1 MTWSTPLARMAASIT
16 GGENILRQTL
26 ARVLRPLGRLGSVSI
41 TAGTLLVGVLTTV
54 VVYAFCADLLKEDVR
69 LRFENDTGDVI
80 QQIDTRIR
88 LYTDV
93 LVTMQALFGASDHVT
108 RGEFRDFV
116 SGLNLPRRYPGFQT
130 LNYAPYVPAA
140 ELDAFAARQRSDP
153 LLQEAGAEF
162 KIRPPGPRP
171 AYYVLTYVEP
181 LDLNLAS
188 IGIDM
193 GADPRR
199 LAALERARD
208 TGQSVSSG
216 RLIFSESRNPHVGIA
231 LRLPVY
237 RKGPG
242 LDSVEGRRRAY
253 VGSVG
258 AGIRVDDLLK
268 DLVSSENLRR
278 IRFRLYDAGDVAQ
291 APAALTAANLLYDSV
306 TGLAARGRGHNAVG
320 SAVHGMTAPADSQA
334 GAGQHDLAK
343 SVVRN
348 FGGRRWVIAFT
359 ADAGVI
365 QGPQRYL
372 PTLVAISGLIIS
384 VLLGWLAYA
393 LSSSRA
399 HAVAVADQM
408 TDSLRDSQAA
418 LAEAQQIAR
427 LGDWRIDLGKDI
439 AYFSREMA
447 RLLGWRGDKP
457 TPEALFQ
464 AIDTSHRSLL
474 QERMR
479 TALQDRQPFEF
490 ECPYRSMRGRRG
502 WLHLIG
508 HVHGPADSV
517 VLRGTA
523 QDISQRK
530 SAEQARVYE
539 HRIALHLATAT
550 SETEVLEEIVHTLL
564 SGMEWEAGAFWPSED
579 DNGLKLAPVWLAR
592 VKALEPWLVARPA
605 WPAGAAVVPSPQ
617 WYASRSALAQHAQAR
632 WLERGGIRTVFAFP
646 LSRGH
651 VTLGVVELYSR
662 AKRGQDAHALAMASG
677 IANQTGHFLM
687 RRQAEENLRFIANHD
702 SLTGLPNRLMFKA
715 EFEKALARAR
725 TRGQALHVIFVD
737 LDEFKMVNDT
747 LGHNAGDKVLH
758 EMADRLRASLDGV
771 ELITRFG
778 GDEFVVLLDPK
789 GDSTALEHT
798 IASIQATLAPG
809 FTINGSELRMTASIG
824 ISSFP
829 QDGNDWQTLLKHAD
843 LAMYGAKQLG
853 KNGYQFYCSGMSASL
868 QRRIDM
874 ESHLRRALEQ
884 GEFILYYQPRIA
896 LSSGVCTSVEALIR
910 WRHPELGLIL
920 PGDFIPFAEQSGA
933 IVEIGA
939 WALREACRQNA
950 VWRAQG
956 LPPVRVS
963 VNLSARQFADNA
975 LRLTII
981 DALRQ
986 AGLPGNL
993 LELELTESM
1002 VMRDAEQAS
1011 SWLSRLKR
1019 TGVRLAI
1026 DDFGT
1031 GYSSLAYLSR
1041 FPIDTVKIDRSFVR
1055 NVPESRSDTQ
1065 ITSAV
1070 IGLGHRLGLE
1080 VVAEG
1085 VETEAQLEFLRREGC
1100 DEVQGYY
1107 FSHPLP
1113 PAKATAFLANPTV
1126 NGLAFMRESE
1136 PLRA

>member
-1 MTWSTPLARMAASIT
+1 M
-16 GGENILRQTL
+16 RQTL
-26 ARVLRPLGRLGSVSI
+26 ARMLRPLGRLGSRTI
-41 TAGTLLVGVLTTV
+41 TAGTLLLGVLTTA
-54 VVYAFCADLLKEDVR
+54 VVYVFCTNLLEEDIR

-93 LVTMQALFGASDHVT
+93 LVTMQALFGASDHVS

-116 SGLNLPRRYPGFQT
+116 SGLNLPQRYPGFQT

-140 ELDAFAARQRSDP
+140 EIDAFVARQRSDP
-153 LLQEAGAEF
+153 ILREAGVTF
-162 KIRPPGPRP
+162 SVRPPGQRP
-171 AYYVLTYVEP
+171 GHFVLTYVEP
-181 LDLNLAS
+181 LDINLAS

-193 GADPRR
+193 GAEPRR

-216 RLIFSESRNPHVGIA
+216 RLIFSEAKNPHVGIA

-237 RKGPG
+237 RKVPD
-242 LDSVEGRRRAY
+242 LDTVEARRRAY

-268 DLVSSENLRR
+268 DLVSNENLRR
-278 IRFRLYDAGDVAQ
+278 IRFRVHDAGDFAQ
-291 APAALTAANLLYDSV
+291 APAPPSAANLLYDSV
-306 TGLAARGRGHNAVG
+306 TGLVARGRSRGAGG
-320 SAVHGMTAPADSQA
+320 SAVHASAAHGAPALADDQT
-334 GAGQHDLAK
+334 GAGQHDLVK
-343 SVVRN
+343 SAVRD
-348 FGGRRWVIAFT
+348 FGGRRWVIEFA
-359 ADAGVI
+359 ADAGAI
-365 QGPQRYL
+365 GGPQRYL
-372 PTLVAISGLIIS
+372 PTLVVISGLIIS

-399 HAVAVADQM
+399 RAVAVADQM
-408 TDSLRDSQAA
+408 THSLRESQAA
-418 LAEAQQIAR
+418 LAEAQQIAH

-439 AYFSREMA
+439 AHFSREMA
-447 RLLGWRGDKP
+447 HLLGWRGDKP
-457 TPEALFQ
+457 TPDVLFQ
-464 AIDTSHRSLL
+464 AIDAGHRAVLR
-474 QERMR
+474 ERMR
-479 TALQDRQPFEF
+479 AALQDRQPFEF
-490 ECPYRSMRGRRG
+490 ECPYRSQRGRRG

-508 HVHGPADSV
+508 HAHGLADSA

-530 SAEQARVYE
+530 SAEQARAQE
-539 HRIALHLATAT
+539 HQIALHLATAT
-550 SETEVLEEIVHTLL
+550 SEIEVLEEIVHTLL
-564 SGMEWEAGAFWPSED
+564 GGMDWEAGAFWPND
-579 DNGLKLAPVWLAR
+579 DSQGLKLPPVYLAR
-592 VKALEPWLVARPA
+592 VKALEPWLAERPA
-605 WPAGAAVVPSPQ
+605 WPAGAVLLQAPQ
-617 WYASRSALAQHAQAR
+617 WYANRNAMARHAQAG
-632 WLERGGIRTVFAFP
+632 WLDAGGIRTVFAFP

-662 AKRGQDAHALAMASG
+662 GKRSADTHALAMASG
-677 IANQTGHFLM
+677 IANQTGHFLL
-687 RRQAEENLRFIANHD
+687 RRQAEEDLRFIANHD
-702 SLTGLPNRLMFKA
+702 TLTGLPNRLMFKA
-715 EFEKALARAR
+715 EFEKALNRARASA
-725 TRGQALHVIFVD
+725 QALHVIFVD
-737 LDEFKMVNDT
+737 LDEFKVVNDT
-747 LGHNAGDKVLH
+747 IGHNAGDTVLR
-758 EMADRLRASLDGV
+758 EMADRLRESLDGV

-789 GDSTALEHT
+789 GDSTILGRI
-798 IASIQATLAPG
+798 IAKIQAALAPG
-809 FTINGSELRMTASIG
+809 FVVNESELRMTASIG

-829 QDGNDWQTLLKHAD
+829 EDGNDWQTLLKHAD

-853 KNGYQFYCSGMSASL
+853 KNGYQFYCRGMSASL

-874 ESHLRRALEQ
+874 ESHLHRALEQ
-884 GEFILYYQPRIA
+884 DEFILYYQPRIA
-896 LSSGVCTSVEALIR
+896 LASGACTAVEALIR
-910 WRHPELGLIL
+910 WRHPELGMVM

-950 VWRAQG
+950 AWLAQG

-963 VNLSARQFADNA
+963 VNLSARQFADKS

-1041 FPIDTVKIDRSFVR
+1041 FPIDTVKIDSSFVR
-1055 NVPESRSDTQ
+1055 YIPESRSDTQ

-1085 VETEAQLEFLRREGC
+1085 VEKEAQLEFLRSEGC

-1113 PAKATAFLANPTV
+1113 PAKITAFLASRME
-1126 NGLAFMRESE
+1126 NGPAFEHGPQPMR
-1136 PLRA
+1136 A

>member
-1 MTWSTPLARMAASIT
+1 MRP
-16 GGENILRQTL
+16 TL
-26 ARVLRPLGRLGSVSI
+26 ARSLRPLGRLGSRTI
-41 TAGTLLVGVLTTV
+41 TAGTLLLGVLTTA
-54 VVYAFCADLLKEDVR
+54 VVYAFCTGLLEKDVR
-69 LRFENDTGDVI
+69 LRFENDTGDVV

-93 LVTMQALFGASDHVT
+93 LVTMQALFGASDHVS

-116 SGLNLPRRYPGFQT
+116 SGLNLPQRYPGFQT

-140 ELDAFAARQRSDP
+140 EIDAFVARQRSDP
-153 LLQEAGAEF
+153 ILREAGVTF
-162 KIRPPGPRP
+162 NVRPPGRRP
-171 AYYVLTYVEP
+171 GHFVLTYVEP
-181 LDLNLAS
+181 LDINLAS

-193 GADPRR
+193 GAEPRR

-216 RLIFSESRNPHVGIA
+216 RLIFSEARNPHVGIA

-237 RKGPG
+237 RRGPD
-242 LDSVEGRRRAY
+242 LDSVEARRRAY

-258 AGIRVDDLLK
+258 AGIRVDDLMK
-268 DLVSSENLRR
+268 DLVSNENLRW
-278 IRFRLYDAGDVAQ
+278 IRFRVYDAGDFAE
-291 APAALTAANLLYDSV
+291 PARPPSATNLLYDSV
-306 TGLAARGRGHNAVG
+306 TGLAARGRNQSAGG
-320 SAVHGMTAPADSQA
+320 SAIHASAAQGATSLADDQA
-334 GAGQHDLAK
+334 VPGAGQHDLAK
-343 SVVRN
+343 STVRN
-348 FGGRRWVIAFT
+348 FGGRRWVIAFA
-359 ADAGVI
+359 ADAKAI
-365 QGPQRYL
+365 SGPQRYL
-372 PTLVAISGLIIS
+372 PALVVVSGLIIS

-399 HAVAVADQM
+399 RAVAVADQM
-408 TDSLRDSQAA
+408 THSLRDSQAA
-418 LAEAQQIAR
+418 LAEAQQIAH
-427 LGDWRIDLGKDI
+427 LGDWRFDLGKDI
-439 AYFSREMA
+439 AYFSREMMH
-447 RLLGWRGDKP
+447 LLGWRGDIA

-464 AIDTSHRSLL
+464 AIDAGHRAMLR
-474 QERMR
+474 ERMR
-479 TALQDRQPFEF
+479 AALQDRQPFEF
-490 ECPYRSMRGRRG
+490 ECPYRSRRGRRG

-508 HVHGPADSV
+508 HAHGAPDSA

-530 SAEQARVYE
+530 SAEQARAQE
-539 HRIALHLATAT
+539 HQIALHLATAT
-550 SETEVLEEIVHTLL
+550 SEIEVLEDIVHTLL
-564 SGMEWEAGAFWPSED
+564 EGMDWEAGAFWPSD
-579 DNGLKLAPVWLAR
+579 DNEGQKLPLVCLAR
-592 VKALEPWLVARPA
+592 VRALEPWLAERPA
-605 WPAGAAVVPSPQ
+605 SRAGAAVLQAPQ
-617 WYASRSALAQHAQAR
+617 WYANRNAMARHAQAR
-632 WLERGGIRTVFAFP
+632 WLDAGGIRTVFAFP

-662 AKRGQDAHALAMASG
+662 AKRSRDTHALAMASG
-677 IANQTGHFLM
+677 IANQTGHFLL

-702 SLTGLPNRLMFKA
+702 ALTGLPNRLMFKA
-715 EFEKALARAR
+715 EFEKALNRARA
-725 TRGQALHVIFVD
+725 GDHPLHVIFVD
-737 LDEFKMVNDT
+737 LDEFKVVNDT
-747 LGHNAGDKVLH
+747 IGHNAGDTVLR
-758 EMADRLRASLDGV
+758 EMAGRLRESLDGV

-778 GDEFVVLLDPK
+778 GDEFVVLLDPR
-789 GDSTALEHT
+789 GDATILDQT
-798 IASIQATLAPG
+798 IARIQAALAPG
-809 FTINGSELRMTASIG
+809 FVVNESELRMTASIG

-829 QDGNDWQTLLKHAD
+829 EDGNDWQTLLKHAD

-853 KNGYQFYCSGMSASL
+853 KNGYQFYCRGMSTTL

-874 ESHLRRALEQ
+874 ESHLHRALEQ
-884 GEFILYYQPRIA
+884 NEFILYYQPRIA
-896 LSSGVCTSVEALIR
+896 LASGACTAVEALIR
-910 WRHPELGLIL
+910 WRHPELGLVM

-950 VWRAQG
+950 AWRAQG

-963 VNLSARQFADNA
+963 VNLSARQFADKS

-1011 SWLSRLKR
+1011 RWLSHLKR

-1055 NVPESRSDTQ
+1055 YIPESRSDTQ

-1085 VETEAQLEFLRREGC
+1085 VENEAQLEFLRHEGC

-1113 PAKATAFLANPTV
+1113 PAQITAFLASLTE
-1126 NGLAFMRESE
+1126 NGPAFEHGPQPMR
-1136 PLRA
+1136 A

>member
-1 MTWSTPLARMAASIT
+1 MLRPLAR
-16 GGENILRQTL
+16 
-26 ARVLRPLGRLGSVSI
+26 LGPSPI
-41 TAGTLLVGVLTTV
+41 TAGTVLLGVLTTAL
-54 VVYAFCADLLKEDVR
+54 VYAFCTDLLEKDVR
-69 LRFENDTGDVI
+69 LRFENDTGDVV

-93 LVTMQALFGASDHVT
+93 LVTMQALFGASDHVS

-116 SGLNLPRRYPGFQT
+116 SGLNLPQRYPGFQT

-140 ELDAFAARQRSDP
+140 EIDVFVARQRSDP
-153 LLQEAGAEF
+153 ILREAGVTF
-162 KIRPPGPRP
+162 NVRPPGRRP
-171 AYYVLTYVEP
+171 GHFVLTYVEP
-181 LDLNLAS
+181 LDINLAS

-193 GADPRR
+193 GAEPRR
-199 LAALERARD
+199 LTALERARD

-216 RLIFSESRNPHVGIA
+216 RLIFSEAKNPHVGIA

-237 RKGPG
+237 RKVPD
-242 LDSVEGRRRAY
+242 LDSVEARRRAY
-253 VGSVG
+253 IGSVG

-268 DLVSSENLRR
+268 DLVSNENLRR
-278 IRFRLYDAGDVAQ
+278 IRFRLYDAGDFAEAPVA
-291 APAALTAANLLYDSV
+291 PSAANLLYDSV
-306 TGLAARGRGHNAVG
+306 TGLAARGRSRGTAGSAVNA
-320 SAVHGMTAPADSQA
+320 SAVHGVTALTDSQTIP
-334 GAGQHDLAK
+334 GAGQHDLVK
-343 SVVRN
+343 NVQRD
-348 FGGRRWVIAFT
+348 FGGRRWVIAFA
-359 ADAGVI
+359 ADAKAI
-365 QGPQRYL
+365 SGPQRYL
-372 PTLVAISGLIIS
+372 PALVVISGLIIS

-399 HAVAVADQM
+399 RAVAVADQM
-408 TDSLRDSQAA
+408 THSLRDSQAA
-418 LAEAQQIAR
+418 LAEAQQIAH

-457 TPEALFQ
+457 TPDALFQ
-464 AIDTSHRSLL
+464 AIDAGHRAVLR
-474 QERMR
+474 ERMR
-479 TALQDRQPFEF
+479 AALQDRQPFEV
-490 ECPYRSMRGRRG
+490 ECPYRSRRGRRG

-508 HVHGPADSV
+508 HAHGTPDSA

-530 SAEQARVYE
+530 AAEQAKAQE
-539 HRIALHLATAT
+539 HQIALHLATAT
-550 SETEVLEEIVHTLL
+550 SEIEVLEEIVHTLL
-564 SGMEWEAGAFWPSED
+564 EGMDWEAGAFWPAD
-579 DNGLKLAPVWLAR
+579 DSQGLKLPPVYLAR
-592 VKALEPWLVARPA
+592 VKALEPWLAERTA
-605 WPAGAAVVPSPQ
+605 WPAEAAVLQAPQ
-617 WYASRSALAQHAQAR
+617 WYASRNAIARHAHAR
-632 WLERGGIRTVFAFP
+632 WLEVGGIRTVFAFP

-662 AKRGQDAHALAMASG
+662 AKRSPDPHALAMASG
-677 IANQTGHFLM
+677 IANQTGHFLL
-687 RRQAEENLRFIANHD
+687 RRQAEEKLRFIANHD
-702 SLTGLPNRLMFKA
+702 ALTGLPNRLMFKA
-715 EFEKALARAR
+715 EFEKALTRAGASDR
-725 TRGQALHVIFVD
+725 TLHVIFVD
-737 LDEFKMVNDT
+737 LDEFKVVNDT
-747 LGHNAGDKVLH
+747 IGHNAGDTVLRV
-758 EMADRLRASLDGV
+758 MADRLRESLQDV

-789 GDSTALEHT
+789 GDPTLLGRT
-798 IASIQATLAPG
+798 IARIQAALAPG
-809 FTINGSELRMTASIG
+809 FVVNESELRMTASIG

-829 QDGNDWQTLLKHAD
+829 EDGNDWQTLLKHAD

-853 KNGYQFYCSGMSASL
+853 KNGYQFYSRGMSASL

-874 ESHLRRALEQ
+874 ESHLHRALEQ
-884 GEFILYYQPRIA
+884 NEFVLYYQPRIA
-896 LSSGVCTSVEALIR
+896 LASGACTAVEALIR
-910 WRHPELGLIL
+910 WHHPELGMVM

-950 VWRAQG
+950 AWRAQG

-963 VNLSARQFADNA
+963 VNLSARQFADKS
-975 LRLTII
+975 LRLTIF

-1002 VMRDAEQAS
+1002 LMRDAEQAS

-1031 GYSSLAYLSR
+1031 GYSSLTYLSR
-1041 FPIDTVKIDRSFVR
+1041 FPIDTVKIDCSFIR
-1055 NVPESRSDTQ
+1055 YIPENRSDTQ

-1085 VETEAQLEFLRREGC
+1085 VENEAQLEFLRREGC

-1113 PAKATAFLANPTV
+1113 PAKITAFLASRMETGAVFEP
-1126 NGLAFMRESE
+1126 GPQPMR
-1136 PLRA
+1136 A

>member
-1 MTWSTPLARMAASIT
+1 M
-16 GGENILRQTL
+16 RQTL
-26 ARVLRPLGRLGSVSI
+26 ARMRGPLGRLGSRTI
-41 TAGTLLVGVLTTV
+41 TAGTVLLGALTTA
-54 VVYAFCADLLKEDVR
+54 VVYAFCTDLLERDVR
-69 LRFENDTGDVI
+69 LRFENDTGDVV
-80 QQIDTRIR
+80 QQFDTRIR

-108 RGEFRDFV
+108 RSEFRDFV
-116 SGLNLPRRYPGFQT
+116 SGLNLAQRYPGFQT
-130 LNYAPYVPAA
+130 LNYAPYVPAS
-140 ELDAFAARQRSDP
+140 EIDAFVARQRIDP
-153 LLQEAGAEF
+153 ILREAGVTF
-162 KIRPPGPRP
+162 SVRPPGKRP
-171 AYYVLTYVEP
+171 GHFVLTYVEP

-193 GADPRR
+193 GAEPRR

-216 RLIFSESRNPHVGIA
+216 RLIFSEATNPHVGIA

-237 RKGPG
+237 RKVPN
-242 LDSVEGRRRAY
+242 LDSVEARRHAY

-258 AGIRVDDLLK
+258 AGIRVDGLLK
-268 DLVSSENLRR
+268 DLVSNDNLRR
-278 IRFRLYDAGDVAQ
+278 IRFRVYDAGDFAE
-291 APAALTAANLLYDSV
+291 PAASLSAGNLLYDSL
-306 TGLAARGRGHNAVG
+306 TGLAKRGRTR
-320 SAVHGMTAPADSQA
+320 TADDRARPGAAADGPAEPDASQ
-334 GAGQHDLAK
+334 QDLTK

-348 FGGRRWVIAFT
+348 FGGRRWVIDFA
-359 ADAGVI
+359 ADSNAI
-365 QGPQRYL
+365 SGPQRYL
-372 PTLVAISGLIIS
+372 PMLVVASGLIIS

-399 HAVAVADQM
+399 RAVATAEEM
-408 TDSLRDSQAA
+408 THSLRESQAA
-418 LAEAQQIAR
+418 LAEAQQIAH
-427 LGDWRIDLGKDI
+427 LGDWRIDLGANI

-447 RLLGWRGDKP
+447 RLLGWRGPKP

-464 AIDTSHRSLL
+464 AVEDSHRAVLR
-474 QERMR
+474 EKMEA
-479 TALQDRQPFEF
+479 ALRDRQPFEF
-490 ECPYRSMRGRRG
+490 ECPYRSQRGRRG

-508 HVHGPADSV
+508 HAHGAGVNST

-530 SAEQARVYE
+530 SAERARAQE
-539 HRIALHLATAT
+539 HQITLHLATAT
-550 SETEVLEEIVHTLL
+550 SEAEVLEEIVHTLL
-564 SGMEWEAGAFWPSED
+564 EDMDWEAGAFWPAD
-579 DNGLKLAPVWLAR
+579 DSHGPKLPQVCQSR
-592 VKALEPWLVARPA
+592 VKALEPWLAARPA
-605 WPAGAAVVPSPQ
+605 LPAGAAALQAPQ
-617 WYASRSALAQHAQAR
+617 WYAGHLGMSRHALAG
-632 WLERGGIRTVFAFP
+632 WLATGGLRTVFAFP

-662 AKRGQDAHALAMASG
+662 VKRSPDAHALAMAGG
-677 IANQTGHFLM
+677 IASQTGHFLL

-702 SLTGLPNRLMFKA
+702 ALTGLPNRLMFKA
-715 EFEKALARAR
+715 EFEKALTRARAD
-725 TRGQALHVIFVD
+725 GQALHVIFVD
-737 LDEFKMVNDT
+737 LDEFKVVNDT
-747 LGHNAGDKVLH
+747 IGHNAGDTVLR
-758 EMADRLRASLDGV
+758 EMADRLRVGLPDV

-789 GDSTALEHT
+789 GDSMILGQTLAR
-798 IASIQATLAPG
+798 IQAVLAPG
-809 FTINGSELRMTASIG
+809 FVVNDSEMRMTASIG

-829 QDGNDWQTLLKHAD
+829 EDGNDWQTLLKHAD

-853 KNGYQFYCSGMSASL
+853 KNGYQFYTRGMSTSL

-874 ESHLRRALEQ
+874 ESHLHRALEQ
-884 GEFILYYQPRIA
+884 DEFVLYYQPRIA
-896 LSSGVCTSVEALIR
+896 LASGACTAVEALIR
-910 WRHPELGLIL
+910 WRHPELGLVM

-950 VWRAQG
+950 AWRAQG

-963 VNLSARQFADNA
+963 VNLSARQFADKS

-1002 VMRDAEQAS
+1002 IMRDAEQAS
-1011 SWLSRLKR
+1011 NWLSRLKR

-1055 NVPESRSDTQ
+1055 YVPESRSDTQ

-1113 PAKATAFLANPTV
+1113 LAKVTAFLASRME
-1126 NGLAFMRESE
+1126 NGPAFERDQQPMR
-1136 PLRA
+1136 A

>member
-1 MTWSTPLARMAASIT
+1 M
-16 GGENILRQTL
+16 RQTL
-26 ARVLRPLGRLGSVSI
+26 ARVLRPLGRLGSRTI
-41 TAGTLLVGVLTTV
+41 TAGTVLLGVLTTA
-54 VVYAFCADLLKEDVR
+54 VVYAFCTDLLEKDIR

-93 LVTMQALFGASDHVT
+93 LVTMQALFGASDHVS

-116 SGLNLPRRYPGFQT
+116 SGLNLPQRYPGFQT

-140 ELDAFAARQRSDP
+140 EIDAFVARQRSDP
-153 LLQEAGAEF
+153 ILREAGVMF
-162 KIRPPGPRP
+162 NVRPPGRRP
-171 AYYVLTYVEP
+171 GHFVLTYVEP
-181 LDLNLAS
+181 LDINLAS
-188 IGIDM
+188 IGVDM
-193 GADPRR
+193 GAEPRR

-208 TGQSVSSG
+208 TGRSVSSG
-216 RLIFSESRNPHVGIA
+216 RLIFSEARNPHVGIA

-237 RKGPG
+237 HKVPD
-242 LDSVEGRRRAY
+242 LDSVEARRRAY

-258 AGIRVDDLLK
+258 AGIRVDDLMK
-268 DLVSSENLRR
+268 DLVSNENLRR
-278 IRFRLYDAGDVAQ
+278 IRFRVYDAGDFAEAA
-291 APAALTAANLLYDSV
+291 APPSAANLLYDSV
-306 TGLAARGRGHNAVG
+306 TGLVARGRSQGAAG
-320 SAVHGMTAPADSQA
+320 GAVHASAAQGATPLADNQVVP

-343 SVVRN
+343 SEVRD
-348 FGGRRWVIAFT
+348 FGGRRWVIAFA
-359 ADAGVI
+359 ADASAFS
-365 QGPQRYL
+365 GPQRYL
-372 PTLVAISGLIIS
+372 PVLVVISGLIIS

-399 HAVAVADQM
+399 RAVAVADQM
-408 TDSLRDSQAA
+408 THSLRDSQAA
-418 LAEAQQIAR
+418 LAEAQQIAH

-439 AYFSREMA
+439 AHFSREMA
-447 RLLGWRGDKP
+447 HLLGWRGDRA
-457 TPEALFQ
+457 TPQALFQ
-464 AIDTSHRSLL
+464 AIDAGHRAMLW
-474 QERMR
+474 ERMR
-479 TALQDRQPFEF
+479 AALQDRQPFEF
-490 ECPYRSMRGRRG
+490 ECPYRSRRGRRG

-508 HVHGPADSV
+508 HAHGAPDSG

-530 SAEQARVYE
+530 SAEQARAQE
-539 HRIALHLATAT
+539 HQIALHLATAT
-550 SETEVLEEIVHTLL
+550 SEIEVLEDIVHTLL
-564 SGMEWEAGAFWPSED
+564 EGMDWEAGAFWPGDDSE
-579 DNGLKLAPVWLAR
+579 GLKLPPVYLAR
-592 VKALEPWLVARPA
+592 VKALEPWLAERPA
-605 WPAGAAVVPSPQ
+605 WPAGTAVLQAPQ
-617 WYASRSALAQHAQAR
+617 WYANRNAMARHAQAT
-632 WLERGGIRTVFAFP
+632 WLDAGGIRTVFAFP

-662 AKRGQDAHALAMASG
+662 GKRSADTHALAMAGG
-677 IANQTGHFLM
+677 IANQTGHFLL

-702 SLTGLPNRLMFKA
+702 ALTGLPNRLMFKA
-715 EFEKALARAR
+715 EFEKALTRARA
-725 TRGQALHVIFVD
+725 GDHPLHVIFVD
-737 LDEFKMVNDT
+737 LDEFKVVNDT
-747 LGHNAGDKVLH
+747 IGHNAGDIVLR
-758 EMADRLRASLDGV
+758 EMAGRLRESLDGV

-778 GDEFVVLLDPK
+778 GDEFVVLVDPK
-789 GDSTALEHT
+789 GDATILDQT
-798 IASIQATLAPG
+798 IARIQAALAPG
-809 FTINGSELRMTASIG
+809 FVVNESELRMTASIG

-829 QDGNDWQTLLKHAD
+829 EDGNDWQTLLKHAD

-853 KNGYQFYCSGMSASL
+853 KNGYQFYYQGMSTTL

-874 ESHLRRALEQ
+874 ESHLHRALEQ
-884 GEFILYYQPRIA
+884 NEFILYYQPRIA
-896 LSSGVCTSVEALIR
+896 LASGACTAVEALIR
-910 WRHPELGLIL
+910 WRHPELGMVM

-950 VWRAQG
+950 AWRAQG

-963 VNLSARQFADNA
+963 VNLSARQFADKS

-1011 SWLSRLKR
+1011 RWLSRLKR

-1041 FPIDTVKIDRSFVR
+1041 FPIDTVKIDKNFVR
-1055 NVPESRSDTQ
+1055 YIPECRSDTQ

-1085 VETEAQLEFLRREGC
+1085 VENEAQLEFLRHEGC

-1113 PAKATAFLANPTV
+1113 PAQITAFLASRMETGAVFEHGSDP
-1126 NGLAFMRESE
+1126 MR
-1136 PLRA
+1136 A

>member
-1 MTWSTPLARMAASIT
+1 MLRQVLARMPS
-16 GGENILRQTL
+16 
-26 ARVLRPLGRLGSVSI
+26 PLGRLGSRSI
-41 TAGTLLVGVLTTV
+41 TAGTVLLGALTTA
-54 VVYAFCADLLKEDVR
+54 VVYAFCTDLLERDVR
-69 LRFENDTGDVI
+69 LRFESDTSDVV

-93 LVTMQALFGASDHVT
+93 LVTMQALFGASDHVS

-116 SGLNLPRRYPGFQT
+116 VGLNLPQRYPGFQT
-130 LNYAPYVPAA
+130 LNYAPYVPAP
-140 ELDAFAARQRSDP
+140 ELDAFIAGQRSDP
-153 LLQEAGAEF
+153 VLREAGVTF
-162 KIRPPGPRP
+162 SIRPPGQRP
-171 AYYVLTYVEP
+171 GYFVLTYVEP
-181 LDLNLAS
+181 LDTNLPS
-188 IGIDM
+188 LGIDM
-193 GADPRR
+193 GAEPRR

-216 RLIFSESRNPHVGIA
+216 RLIFSEASNPHVGIA

-237 RKGPG
+237 RKALN
-242 LDSVEGRRRAY
+242 LDSVEARRAAY

-258 AGIRVDDLLK
+258 AGIRVEDLLR
-268 DLVSSENLRR
+268 DLVSNQNLRP
-278 IRFRLYDAGDVAQ
+278 IRFRVHDAGDVA
-291 APAALTAANLLYDSV
+291 APADALSAGNLLYDSR
-306 TGLAARGRGHNAVG
+306 TGLATPRPARAADGRAAPRAG
-320 SAVHGMTAPADSQA
+320 TPADEPAAAAASR
-334 GAGQHDLAK
+334 DNLAK
-343 SVVRN
+343 SVERN
-348 FGGRRWVIAFT
+348 FGGRRWVIAFAADST
-359 ADAGVI
+359 AIG
-365 QGPQRYL
+365 GPQRYL
-372 PTLVAISGLIIS
+372 PTLVIVSGMIIT

-399 HAVAVADQM
+399 RAVAVADQM
-408 TDSLRDSQAA
+408 THSLRESQAA
-418 LAEAQQIAR
+418 LAEAQQIAQ
-427 LGDWRIDLGKDI
+427 LGDWRIDLGKDV
-439 AYFSREMA
+439 AHFSREMG
-447 RLLGWRGDKP
+447 RLLGWRGHRPSPD
-457 TPEALFQ
+457 TLFQ
-464 AIDTSHRSLL
+464 AIETSHRAVLR
-474 QERMR
+474 ERMEKAVR
-479 TALQDRQPFEF
+479 DRQPFEL
-490 ECPYRSMRGRRG
+490 ECPYRSQRGRRG
-502 WLHLIG
+502 WLHLIC
-508 HVHGPADSV
+508 HAHGPAGSSTA
-517 VLRGTA
+517 LRGTA

-530 SAEQARVYE
+530 SAEQARAQE
-539 HRIALHLATAT
+539 HQIALHLATAD
-550 SETEVLEEIVHTLL
+550 SEAEVLEDIVHTLL
-564 SGMEWEAGAFWPSED
+564 EGMEWEAGAFWPAD
-579 DNGLKLAPVWLAR
+579 DGHGNKLPQVRLSRA
-592 VKALEPWLVARPA
+592 KALEPWLAARPA
-605 WPAGAAVVPSPQ
+605 RAAGATGIAAPQ
-617 WYASRSALAQHAQAR
+617 WYAGLHDVARHAQAG
-632 WLERGGIRTVFAFP
+632 WLASGGIRTVFAFP

-662 AKRGQDAHALAMASG
+662 TRRSADVHALAMAGG
-677 IANQTGHFLM
+677 IASQTGHFLL

-702 SLTGLPNRLMFKA
+702 ALTGLPNRLMFKA

-725 TRGQALHVIFVD
+725 AGGQALHVIFVD
-737 LDEFKMVNDT
+737 LDEFKVVNDT
-747 LGHNAGDKVLH
+747 IGHNAGDAVLR
-758 EMADRLRASLDGV
+758 EMAERLRQGLPGV

-789 GDSTALEHT
+789 GDPT
-798 IASIQATLAPG
+798 ILGRTISQLQAVLTPA
-809 FTINGSELRMTASIG
+809 FVINESEMRMTASIG

-829 QDGNDWQTLLKHAD
+829 EDGDDWQTLLKHAD

-853 KNGYQFYCSGMSASL
+853 KNGYQFYCRGMSTTL

-874 ESHLRRALEQ
+874 ESHLHRALQ
-884 GEFILYYQPRIA
+884 NDEFVLYYQPRIA
-896 LSSGVCTSVEALIR
+896 LASGTCTAVEALIR
-910 WRHPELGLIL
+910 WRHPELGLVM
-920 PGDFIPFAEQSGA
+920 PADFIPFAEQSGA

-950 VWRAQG
+950 TWLAQG

-963 VNLSARQFADNA
+963 VNLSARQFADKA

-986 AGLPGNL
+986 AALPGNL

-1011 SWLSRLKR
+1011 NWLSRLKR

-1055 NVPESRSDTQ
+1055 YVPESRSDTQ

-1085 VETEAQLEFLRREGC
+1085 VENEAQLEFLRREGC

-1113 PAKATAFLANPTV
+1113 PAKITAFLASRMER
-1126 NGLAFMRESE
+1126 GSDFARGQE
-1136 PLRA
+1136 PMSA

>member
-1 MTWSTPLARMAASIT
+1 MAAIDMPGGIVLRHTLARM
-16 GGENILRQTL
+16 LH
-26 ARVLRPLGRLGSVSI
+26 PLGRLGSRTI
-41 TAGTLLVGVLTTV
+41 TAGTVLLGVLTTAI
-54 VVYAFCADLLKEDVR
+54 VYAFCTDLLEKDVR

-93 LVTMQALFGASDHVT
+93 LVTMQALFGASDHVS

-116 SGLNLPRRYPGFQT
+116 RGLNLPQRYPGFQT
-130 LNYAPYVPAA
+130 LNYAPYVPTV
-140 ELDAFAARQRSDP
+140 ELDDFVAGQRSDSI
-153 LLQEAGAEF
+153 LREAGVTF
-162 KIRPPGPRP
+162 NVRPPGRRP
-171 AYYVLTYVEP
+171 GHFVLTYVEP
-181 LDLNLAS
+181 LDINLAS

-193 GADPRR
+193 GAEPRR

-208 TGQSVSSG
+208 TGKSVSSG
-216 RLIFSESRNPHVGIA
+216 RLIFSEAKNPHVGIA

-237 RKGPG
+237 RKVAD
-242 LDSVEGRRRAY
+242 LDSVEARRRAY
-253 VGSVG
+253 IGSVG

-268 DLVSSENLRR
+268 DLVSNENLRR
-278 IRFRLYDAGDVAQ
+278 IRFRLYDAGDFAEV
-291 APAALTAANLLYDSV
+291 PVPPSAANLLYDSV
-306 TGLAARGRGHNAVG
+306 TGLAARGRSRSTGGNAAHA
-320 SAVHGMTAPADSQA
+320 SSTHGVPALAD
-334 GAGQHDLAK
+334 GQTVLDASEHDLVK
-343 SVVRN
+343 SVVRD
-348 FGGRRWVIAFT
+348 FGGRRWVIAFA
-359 ADAGVI
+359 ADAKAI
-365 QGPQRYL
+365 SGPQRYL
-372 PTLVAISGLIIS
+372 PALVVISGLIIS

-399 HAVAVADQM
+399 RAVAVADQM
-408 TDSLRDSQAA
+408 THSLRDSQAA
-418 LAEAQQIAR
+418 LAEAQQIAH
-427 LGDWRIDLGKDI
+427 LGDWRIDVGKDI
-439 AYFSREMA
+439 AHFSREMT

-464 AIDTSHRSLL
+464 AIDASHRSVL

-479 TALQDRQPFEF
+479 AALQDRQPFEF
-490 ECPYRSMRGRRG
+490 ECPYRSRRGRRG

-508 HVHGPADSV
+508 HAHGAPDSF

-530 SAEQARVYE
+530 SAEQARTQE
-539 HRIALHLATAT
+539 HQIALHLATAT
-550 SETEVLEEIVHTLL
+550 SEVEVLEEIVHTLL
-564 SGMEWEAGAFWPSED
+564 AGMDWEAGAFWPSD
-579 DNGLKLAPVWLAR
+579 DSHGLKLPPVFLAR
-592 VKALEPWLVARPA
+592 VKALEPWLAERPTS
-605 WPAGAAVVPSPQ
+605 PASAAVPEAPQ
-617 WYASRSALAQHAQAR
+617 WYANRNAMARHAQAR
-632 WLERGGIRTVFAFP
+632 WLDAGGIRTVFAFP

-662 AKRGQDAHALAMASG
+662 ARRSPDAHALAMASG
-677 IANQTGHFLM
+677 IANQTGHFLL
-687 RRQAEENLRFIANHD
+687 RRQAEEDLRFIANHD
-702 SLTGLPNRLMFKA
+702 ALTGLPNRLMFKA
-715 EFEKALARAR
+715 EFEKALTRARASDQ
-725 TRGQALHVIFVD
+725 TLHVIFVD
-737 LDEFKMVNDT
+737 LDEFKVVNDT
-747 LGHNAGDKVLH
+747 IGHNAGDTVLR
-758 EMADRLRASLDGV
+758 EMADRLRESLQDV

-789 GDSTALEHT
+789 GDQAMLERT
-798 IASIQATLAPG
+798 IDSIQAALAPG
-809 FTINGSELRMTASIG
+809 FIVNESELRMTASIG

-829 QDGNDWQTLLKHAD
+829 EDGNDWQTLLKHAD

-853 KNGYQFYCSGMSASL
+853 KNGYQFYCRGMSASL

-874 ESHLRRALEQ
+874 ESHLHRALEQ
-884 GEFILYYQPRIA
+884 NEFVLYYQPRIA
-896 LSSGVCTSVEALIR
+896 LASGECTAVEALIR
-910 WRHPELGLIL
+910 WNHPELGMVM

-950 VWRAQG
+950 AWRAEG
-956 LPPVRVS
+956 LKPVRVS
-963 VNLSARQFADNA
+963 VNLSARQFADKS

-1002 VMRDAEQAS
+1002 LMRDAEQAS

-1055 NVPESRSDTQ
+1055 YVPESRSDTQ

-1085 VETEAQLEFLRREGC
+1085 VENKAQLDFLCREGC

-1113 PAKATAFLANPTV
+1113 AAEISAFLASRMEIGP
-1126 NGLAFMRESE
+1126 AFEPGPQPMR
-1136 PLRA
+1136 A

>member
-1 MTWSTPLARMAASIT
+1 M
-16 GGENILRQTL
+16 RQTL
-26 ARVLRPLGRLGSVSI
+26 AQMLRALGRLGSRTI
-41 TAGTLLVGVLTTV
+41 TAGTLLLGLVTTA
-54 VVYAFCADLLKEDVR
+54 VVYAFCTNLLERDVR
-69 LRFENDTGDVI
+69 LRFENDTGDVVE
-80 QQIDTRIR
+80 QIDTRIR

-93 LVTMQALFGASDHVT
+93 LVTMQALFGASDHVS

-116 SGLNLPRRYPGFQT
+116 SGLNLPQRYPGFQT

-140 ELDAFAARQRSDP
+140 EIDAFVARQRDDP
-153 LLQEAGAEF
+153 ILREAGVTF
-162 KIRPPGPRP
+162 SIRPPGRRP
-171 AYYVLTYVEP
+171 GHFVLTYVEP
-181 LDLNLAS
+181 LDINLAS

-193 GADPRR
+193 GAEPRR

-216 RLIFSESRNPHVGIA
+216 RLIFSEARNPHIGIA

-237 RKGPG
+237 RKVPD
-242 LDSVEGRRRAY
+242 LDSVDARRRAY

-278 IRFRLYDAGDVAQ
+278 IRFRVYDAGDFSE
-291 APAALTAANLLYDSV
+291 PAAPLSAANLLYDSV
-306 TGLAARGRGHNAVG
+306 TGLAPRERSPGAGG
-320 SAVHGMTAPADSQA
+320 SALSASAAHDA
-334 GAGQHDLAK
+334 GALVADQAVLDTGQHDLAK
-343 SVVRN
+343 RVLRD
-348 FGGRRWVIAFT
+348 FGGRRWVIAFA
-359 ADAGVI
+359 ADARAI
-365 QGPQRYL
+365 SSPQAYL
-372 PTLVAISGLIIS
+372 PALVVVSGVIIS

-399 HAVAVADQM
+399 RAMAVADQM
-408 TDSLRDSQAA
+408 THSLRDSQAA
-418 LAEAQQIAR
+418 LAEAQQIAH
-427 LGDWRIDLGKDI
+427 LGDWRIDLGKDV
-439 AYFSREMA
+439 AHFSREMA
-447 RLLGWRGDKP
+447 RLIGWRGDQP

-464 AIDTSHRSLL
+464 TIDAGHRAVL

-490 ECPYRSMRGRRG
+490 ECAYRSPRGRRG

-508 HVHGPADSV
+508 RAHGAQDSA

-530 SAEQARVYE
+530 SAEQARAQE
-539 HRIALHLATAT
+539 HQIALQLATAT
-550 SETEVLEEIVHTLL
+550 SEVEVLDEIVHTLL
-564 SGMEWEAGAFWPSED
+564 EGMDWEAGAFWPSD
-579 DNGLKLAPVWLAR
+579 ASAGLQLPAVCLAR
-592 VKALEPWLVARPA
+592 VKALEPWLAGRPA
-605 WPAGAAVVPSPQ
+605 APAGAAVLQAPQ
-617 WYASRSALAQHAQAR
+617 WYASRNAMAQHAQAR
-632 WLERGGIRTVFAFP
+632 WLDAGHIRTVFAFP

-662 AKRGQDAHALAMASG
+662 AKRSRDTHALAMASG
-677 IANQTGHFLM
+677 IASQTGHFLL

-702 SLTGLPNRLMFKA
+702 ALTGLPNRLMFKA
-715 EFEKALARAR
+715 EFERALNRARASQ
-725 TRGQALHVIFVD
+725 QALHVIFVD
-737 LDEFKMVNDT
+737 LDEFKVVNDT
-747 LGHNAGDKVLH
+747 IGHNAGDTVLR
-758 EMADRLRASLDGV
+758 EMADRLRKSLDEA

-789 GDSTALEHT
+789 GDPAIVGRVIANIQAALEP
-798 IASIQATLAPG
+798 AFLV
-809 FTINGSELRMTASIG
+809 NESELRMTASIG

-829 QDGNDWQTLLKHAD
+829 EDGDDWQTLLKHAD

-853 KNGYQFYCSGMSASL
+853 KNGFQFYCRGMSTSL

-874 ESHLRRALEQ
+874 ESHLHRALEQ
-884 GEFILYYQPRIA
+884 NEFILYYQPRIA
-896 LSSGVCTSVEALIR
+896 LASGACTAVEALIR
-910 WRHPELGLIL
+910 WHHPELGLVM
-920 PGDFIPFAEQSGA
+920 PGDFIPVAEQCGA

-950 VWRAQG
+950 AWRAQG
-956 LPPVRVS
+956 LPSVRVS
-963 VNLSARQFADNA
+963 VNLSARQFADKS

-986 AGLPGNL
+986 AGLPGSL

-1011 SWLSRLKR
+1011 NWLSRLKR

-1055 NVPESRSDTQ
+1055 YIPESRCDTQ

-1085 VETEAQLEFLRREGC
+1085 VENEAQLEFLRREGC

-1113 PAKATAFLANPTV
+1113 PAKITAFLASRME
-1126 NGLAFMRESE
+1126 NGPACELGLQPMR
-1136 PLRA
+1136 A

>member
-1 MTWSTPLARMAASIT
+1 MVAIDIR
-16 GGENILRQTL
+16 GETILRQTL
-26 ARVLRPLGRLGSVSI
+26 ARALRPLGRLGSRTI
-41 TAGTLLVGVLTTV
+41 TAGTLLLGVMTTA
-54 VVYAFCADLLKEDVR
+54 VVYAFCTDLLEKDVR

-93 LVTMQALFGASDHVT
+93 LVTMQALFGASDHVS

-116 SGLNLPRRYPGFQT
+116 SGLNLPQRYPGFQT

-140 ELDAFAARQRSDP
+140 EIDAFVARQRSDP
-153 LLQEAGAEF
+153 ILREAGVTF
-162 KIRPPGPRP
+162 NVRPPGQRP
-171 AYYVLTYVEP
+171 GHFVLTYVEP
-181 LDLNLAS
+181 LALNLAS

-193 GADPRR
+193 GAEPRR

-208 TGQSVSSG
+208 TGQPVSSG
-216 RLIFSESRNPHVGIA
+216 RLIFSEAKNPHVGIA

-237 RKGPG
+237 RKVPD
-242 LDSVEGRRRAY
+242 LDSVEARRRAY

-268 DLVSSENLRR
+268 DLVSNENLRR
-278 IRFRLYDAGDVAQ
+278 IRFRVHDAGDFAQ
-291 APAALTAANLLYDSV
+291 AAVPLSATNLLYDSV
-306 TGLAARGRGHNAVG
+306 TGLAARERSRVAGG
-320 SAVHGMTAPADSQA
+320 STVHASAAHGATALADAQA
-334 GAGQHDLAK
+334 APGQHDLAK

-348 FGGRRWVIAFT
+348 FGGRRWVIAFA
-359 ADAGVI
+359 ADAKAI
-365 QGPQRYL
+365 SGPQRYL
-372 PTLVAISGLIIS
+372 PGLVVISGLIIS

-399 HAVAVADQM
+399 RAVAVADQM
-408 TDSLRDSQAA
+408 THSLRDSQAA
-418 LAEAQQIAR
+418 LAEAQQIAH
-427 LGDWRIDLGKDI
+427 LGDWRIDLDQDI
-439 AYFSREMA
+439 AHFSQEMA
-447 RLLGWRGDKP
+447 RLLGLRGDKP

-464 AIDTSHRSLL
+464 AIDAGHRAVLR
-474 QERMR
+474 ERMR

-490 ECPYRSMRGRRG
+490 ECPYRSRRGRRG

-508 HVHGPADSV
+508 HAHGAADSA

-523 QDISQRK
+523 QDISQRR
-530 SAEQARVYE
+530 SAEQARTQE
-539 HRIALHLATAT
+539 HQIALHLATAT
-550 SETEVLEEIVHTLL
+550 SEIEVLEGIVHTLL
-564 SGMEWEAGAFWPSED
+564 EGMDWEAGAFWPGD
-579 DNGLKLAPVWLAR
+579 DSQGLKLPPVYLAR
-592 VKALEPWLVARPA
+592 VKTLQPWLAERPA
-605 WPAGAAVVPSPQ
+605 GPAGAAVLPAPQ
-617 WYASRSALAQHAQAR
+617 WYASRSAMARHPQAR
-632 WLERGGIRTVFAFP
+632 WLDAGGIRTVFAFP

-662 AKRGQDAHALAMASG
+662 GKRSPDTHALAMASG
-677 IANQTGHFLM
+677 IANQTGHFLL

-702 SLTGLPNRLMFKA
+702 ALTGLPNRLMFKA
-715 EFEKALARAR
+715 EFEQALTRARAS
-725 TRGQALHVIFVD
+725 GQALHVIFVD
-737 LDEFKMVNDT
+737 LDEFKVVNDT
-747 LGHNAGDKVLH
+747 IGHNAGDIVLR
-758 EMADRLRASLDGV
+758 EMADRLRGSLEEV

-789 GDSTALEHT
+789 GDSTILDRT
-798 IASIQATLAPG
+798 IARIQAALAPG
-809 FTINGSELRMTASIG
+809 FVVNESELRMTASIG

-829 QDGNDWQTLLKHAD
+829 EDGSDWQTLLKHAD

-853 KNGYQFYCSGMSASL
+853 KNGYQFYCRGMSASL

-874 ESHLRRALEQ
+874 ESHLHRALEQ
-884 GEFILYYQPRIA
+884 DEFILYYQPRIA
-896 LSSGVCTSVEALIR
+896 LASGACTAVEALIR
-910 WRHPELGLIL
+910 WRHPELGLVM

-950 VWRAQG
+950 AWRAQG

-963 VNLSARQFADNA
+963 VNLSARQFADKS

-1041 FPIDTVKIDRSFVR
+1041 FPIDTVKIDGSFVR
-1055 NVPESRSDTQ
+1055 YIPESRSDTQ

-1085 VETEAQLEFLRREGC
+1085 VENEVQLEFLRREGC

-1113 PAKATAFLANPTV
+1113 PAKITAFLASRME
-1126 NGLAFMRESE
+1126 NGPALEHGPQPMR
-1136 PLRA
+1136 A